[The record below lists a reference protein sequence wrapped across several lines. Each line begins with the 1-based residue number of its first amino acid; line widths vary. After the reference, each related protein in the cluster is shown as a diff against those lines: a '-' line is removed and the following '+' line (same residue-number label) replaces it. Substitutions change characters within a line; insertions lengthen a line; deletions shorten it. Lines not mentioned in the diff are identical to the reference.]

1 MEGPQ
6 KHNIN
11 ELLTQGF
18 FTTRR
23 GKSPSKPTAPT
34 TLPRESSFL
43 STPSYEAPRD
53 RSRSRTRR
61 RPPPRPTVEDEV
73 VSLAREYSRT
83 ARHPSYE
90 PPLRGNIDQVPI
102 ILEADVTK
110 TEAARLQAQPIPK
123 NTDDNPEKRFVLIP
137 KSDTYSPNEEDG
149 PKSKGKNAD
158 TSQTPKLEVKRDEKK
173 DTLPKPP
180 ITRRRSRLDLP
191 SLETKIPKDIPPQY
205 RRSASS
211 YTSTPKDH
219 DGTLKTQGSR
229 PSESFLSP
237 DVSRGKDY
245 FGSAPAPRQSAQ
257 ETFGGRTANGNNPSS
272 RPVSPTVEKRNS
284 GNFESHPSRR
294 NTIEKST
301 KPQQLSEEYGSRRN
315 ERHTSTHSD
324 RLSAGR
330 SSRSSNRSSRHY
342 HSSSDDLA
350 DSDSDKEYK
359 RYEHKSHKAI
369 REEDG
374 HDRHL
379 RSPSRSNRSSIDKK
393 GTSKYNSPYVSPK
406 ISPSQIPRGDQLFER
421 SETFPS
427 DRRRDISRPVSPLSP
442 SPDTSRTD
450 RLNPLEATKSRPRS
464 RSSAPAPASAPMP
477 QVAPLGIH
485 PSLPILIPS
494 RVDPPGETRKS
505 PVISQFDEQ
514 RSASARPYT
523 NPKPDW
529 NPGTFQPPSNSL
541 QKPVGSFRRHSE
553 DMERGS
559 IAPLPSCPRT
569 NYTRGRNDWLTLPNC
584 PSFDICPSCF
594 TSSIAPT
601 DFRTH
606 FVPAPRR
613 PADAAVLCDFGVSP
627 WYRIAWL
634 LTLKEKRQTLKLFYG
649 LANIA
654 ANEPPCLGKHEA
666 ARKWHSIIDP
676 KTGSDIYNFDVC
688 YSCVKSVEV
697 LLPAMKGV
705 FVRTDSHGPS
715 LRVCDLRFD
724 SPRFIQYFDA
734 LEIAADRADYHDKDP
749 DTRELASLARRFAK
763 LDECPRSTDLVD
775 KKWHFI
781 TQLPEFTVC
790 PECYHEIVQPEVEDR
805 KPIPLLFCKDPKR
818 VNGKASCQLYSA
830 RMRGLFRT
838 AVDADDYKLLASK
851 ARERRTVE
859 GAWKANSS
867 ELRRKERAGLD
878 VRGEI
883 RRVHDEWERWE

>member
-23 GKSPSKPTAPT
+23 GKSPSRPTA
-34 TLPRESSFL
+34 LPRESSFL
-43 STPSYEAPRD
+43 RTPSYEAPRD

-61 RPPPRPTVEDEV
+61 RPPPRPTAEDEA
-73 VSLAREYSRT
+73 VSLAKEYSKT
-83 ARHPSYE
+83 ARRSSYD
-90 PPLRGNIDQVPI
+90 PPLRGIIDQVPI

-123 NTDDNPEKRFVLIP
+123 STDDNPEKRFVLIP

-149 PKSKGKNAD
+149 PQNSKGKNAD
-158 TSQTPKLEVKRDEKK
+158 TSQTPKAEVKRDEKK

-180 ITRRRSRLDLP
+180 IARRRSRLDLP
-191 SLETKIPKDIPPQY
+191 SLETKLPKEIPPQY
-205 RRSASS
+205 RRSASA
-211 YTSTPKDH
+211 YGSTPKEH
-219 DGTLKTQGSR
+219 DETPKAQGSR

-237 DVSRGKDY
+237 AVSRGKKDY

-257 ETFGGRTANGNNPSS
+257 ETFGGRAANGNNSSS
-272 RPVSPTVEKRNS
+272 RPVSPIVEKRHS
-284 GNFESHPSRR
+284 GNLESYRSRYDT
-294 NTIEKST
+294 NEKVT
-301 KPQQLSEEYGSRRN
+301 KSQQLSEEYGSRRN
-315 ERHTSTHSD
+315 ERHPSTHSD

-342 HSSSDDLA
+342 HSSSSDEIA
-350 DSDSDKEYK
+350 DSDSDKEHK

-374 HDRHL
+374 YDRHL
-379 RSPSRSNRSSIDKK
+379 RSPSRSNRSSIERK
-393 GTSKYNSPYVSPK
+393 GTSKYNSPYASPK
-406 ISPSQIPRGDQLFER
+406 LSPSQIPKDQLFER

-442 SPDTSRTD
+442 GPDAPRTD

-464 RSSAPAPASAPMP
+464 RSSAAAPRP
-477 QVAPLGIH
+477 QAAPLGLH
-485 PSLPILIPS
+485 PSLPIPIPIPS

-505 PVISQFDEQ
+505 PVIPPFDEQ
-514 RSASARPYT
+514 RSATARPPA

-529 NPGTFQPPSNSL
+529 NPGTFQPPSNNL
-541 QKPVGSFRRHSE
+541 QKPVGSFRRYSE

-613 PADAAVLCDFGVSP
+613 PADTAVLCDFGSSP

-634 LTLKEKRQTLKLFYG
+634 LTLKEKRQNLKLFYG

-688 YSCVKSVEV
+688 YSCVKSIEV
-697 LLPAMKGV
+697 LLPAIKGI
-705 FVRTDSHGPS
+705 FVRTDSQSPS
-715 LRVCDLRFD
+715 FRVCDLRFD

-734 LEIAADRADYHDKDP
+734 LEVAADRADYHHKDP
-749 DTRELASLARRFAK
+749 DTRDLASLARRFAK
-763 LDECPRSTDLVD
+763 LDECPQSTDLVD
-775 KKWHFI
+775 KKMA
-781 TQLPEFTVC
+781 L
-790 PECYHEIVQPEVEDR
+790 YHPT
-805 KPIPLLFCKDPKR
+805 P
-818 VNGKASCQLYSA
+818 
-830 RMRGLFRT
+830 
-838 AVDADDYKLLASK
+838 
-851 ARERRTVE
+851 
-859 GAWKANSS
+859 
-867 ELRRKERAGLD
+867 
-878 VRGEI
+878 
-883 RRVHDEWERWE
+883 